1 VTADLEQALAQWPDW
16 PLPLTAPPRVEAE
29 LKSGRTNQN
38 YRLSAP
44 GLGDDLLLRL
54 HRPDAERLG
63 IDRERELLITQTTAE
78 AGIGRPVW
86 HWTGSF
92 SIFPFIPARPWRAS
106 DFSRPA
112 QRDRLWPLIDA
123 LAELDIGTPRRRYS
137 DYLQRYWQQ
146 LVAES
151 RIDPP
156 LAREWSAFWPDLL
169 AFDEADWT
177 AGLVHHDLIPANLL
191 DTGNRLVLIDWEYA
205 AMGHPG
211 IDRWTVDPDSIGDSI
226 DASFI
231 AALMAWINRLWA
243 RLA

>member
-1 VTADLEQALAQWPDW
+1 MTTDIDQALAHWPDW
-16 PLPLTAPPRVEAE
+16 PLPLNAPPKVEAE

-63 IDRERELLITQTTAE
+63 IDRELELLVTQATAE
-78 AGIGRPVW
+78 AGIGRPIW
-86 HWTGSF
+86 HWTGAF
-92 SIFPFIPARPWRAS
+92 SIFPFIPARPWGES
-106 DFSRPA
+106 DFSRPS

-123 LAELDIGTPRRRYS
+123 LAELDIGSPRRRYS

-151 RIDPP
+151 RIDAS
-156 LAREWSAFWPDLL
+156 LEREWSAVQSDLL
-169 AFDEADWT
+169 AFDEADWS
-177 AGLVHHDLIPANLL
+177 AGLVHHDLIPANIL
-191 DTGNRLVLIDWEYA
+191 DTGDRLVLIDWEYA

-211 IDRWTVDPDSIGDSI
+211 IDRWTVDPGSI
-226 DASFI
+226 DEPFI
-231 AALMAWINRLWA
+231 AELMAWINQLWG